1 MDYQSALTKPT
12 VLGKEVLV
20 EIEKGDSLDRICEKL
35 LAQKL
40 SINPFWFKAIAFLGK
55 TYKKIK
61 TGEYEL
67 SLGLTIP
74 EILDLFVQG
83 KTKQYS
89 ITFPEGWNFN
99 EIVQELEK
107 NPNLDHQLIK
117 TDFPATMARLGM
129 ESKQAVNTPSPQ
141 PLQSSAI
148 VPDIALDRSSLHDS
162 TSAIVPD
169 IALPPASMQSSSIPG
184 VVPPDL
190 TSMEGGNAA
199 RMPGAVAAVRSLE
212 GMFFPDTY
220 FFEKHTTD
228 IALLKR
234 SYDKMQS
241 ILQQEWLNKADG
253 LPFKTPYEALIL
265 ASIVEKETGD
275 KTERPLI
282 AGVFVR
288 RLQNDMLLQTDPTVI
303 YGMGDKFQGGIGYND
318 LKTAT
323 PYNTYM
329 IKGLPPTP
337 IAMPGRDAIVATLH
351 PDNGNS
357 LYFVSRGDGTHVFSA
372 TLKDHNLAVNKYQ
385 RKKSD

>member
-67 SLGLTIP
+67 SSGLTIP

-148 VPDIALDRSSLHDS
+148 VPDIAL
-162 TSAIVPD
+162 
-169 IALPPASMQSSSIPG
+169 PPASMQSSSIPG

-190 TSMEGGNAA
+190 TSMKGGNAA
-199 RMPGAVAAVRSLE
+199 RMPGAVAATQSSAIAPGNALPPASLQSPE